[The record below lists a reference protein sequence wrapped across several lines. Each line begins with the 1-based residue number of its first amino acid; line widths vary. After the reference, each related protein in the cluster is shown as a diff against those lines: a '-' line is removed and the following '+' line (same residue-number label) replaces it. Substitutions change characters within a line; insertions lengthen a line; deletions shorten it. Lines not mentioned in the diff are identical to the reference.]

1 MNMSKVLTSG
11 YSDNNDAKVFVL
23 LKFCV
28 QVSPNL
34 VNKIAAFVQIEQSKY
49 KKTRKSHLLVYC
61 TSPKRKKTPNKLRI
75 QYNLQNFFLKKLNIF
90 LAKHE

>member
-11 YSDNNDAKVFVL
+11 YLDNNDAKVFVL

-61 TSPKRKKTPNKLRI
+61 TFPKRKKHPTSYEYSETYKKCSQKI
-75 QYNLQNFFLKKLNIF
+75 KYFFSQT
-90 LAKHE
+90 

>member
-1 MNMSKVLTSG
+1 MNMAKVLTSG
-11 YSDNNDAKVFVL
+11 YLDNNDAKVFVL

-61 TSPKRKKTPNKLRI
+61 TFPKRNNTQQHTNIVKLTK
-75 QYNLQNFFLKKLNIF
+75 NFLKKLNIF